1 MKYLFKTII
10 RNFRLKPATNLIN
23 LVGLAISL
31 TLVIILSV
39 YCYSELT
46 TDSHQVNGKRVYLYG
61 LSEDHIYT
69 PGVLKDQI
77 DMNIP
82 GVESVVRMGGS
93 WEAPVFQVENKEP
106 MTSDL
111 IFADESFFKLFTY
124 EVIEGNLESALK
136 EPMKVVITKS
146 LSDKLFG
153 GETALGKPL
162 KLNNTQVLTVSAV
175 IEEPKANSCISFSAI
190 TSMATRKVIQPEEG
204 EFTQWN
210 ECNFQTFILLKKGNN
225 PLEITKT
232 ILSLFPEKDRDR
244 FKSEE
249 LVPLK
254 QIYFS
259 KFSLFGSNYLVNGE
273 KKKVMIL
280 LLVATLVLMIALIN
294 FVNISSSQWQE
305 RIKQT
310 GVMKVIGALRST
322 IIRDILVESFLFF
335 FAALLIAFYFVYTL
349 NPIIQNYIGIHYSQQ
364 IFHSPGFIMLS
375 LAIIIGLSVI
385 FSIIPA
391 LHISYSR
398 AIDNLKKTVKPVKTN
413 FSFRGF
419 LIIMQFTIA
428 IVLIVFTMLVQKQ
441 VRFGS
446 SNLGF
451 NQGNIIG
458 IKLTEQLTQ
467 KKEVL
472 KDLLQKEP
480 AINQISFSQYYPGET
495 ISQWGSELDM
505 NGEKKDLNF
514 DTFSADADFFKI
526 LGLKTVSGRFY
537 SNDLSTDNRKAVV
550 NETFLREHNIIN
562 PIGGKITSGER
573 GYEIIGVVKD
583 FHYKPLNQPVVSL
596 VIRSDSSPTW
606 RLYCLINIKTE
617 NFKSLTST
625 IEKLKKTV
633 SELSPSFPVEVSFF
647 DQAIQNMYQSELNF
661 RRAFSLLAGCAIVL
675 CCMGILAMSL
685 FACQRRVKEIG
696 IRKVNGAKISE
707 ILAMLNKEFV
717 KWVAISFV
725 ISTPI
730 AWYFMHKW
738 LKSFAYK
745 TDLSWWIFA
754 LGGLMALGI
763 ALLTVSWQSWSAATR
778 NPVEALRYE

>member
-1 MKYLFKTII
+1 MKYIFKTII
-10 RNFRLKPATNLIN
+10 RNFRRKPATNLIN
-23 LVGLAISL
+23 LLGLSVSL

-46 TDSHQVNGKRVYLYG
+46 TDNHQINGKRVYLYG
-61 LSEDHIYT
+61 LSEDRIYT
-69 PGVLKDQI
+69 PGILKDNI
-77 DMNIP
+77 DLNIP
-82 GVESVVRMGGS
+82 GVEAVVRIGGS
-93 WEAPVFQVENKEP
+93 WEAPVFQIENKEP
-106 MTSDL
+106 ITSDL
-111 IFADESFFKLFTY
+111 IFADDNFFKLFTY
-124 EVIEGNLESALK
+124 SVIEGNLESALK
-136 EPMKVVITKS
+136 EPMMVVITKS

-153 GETALGKPL
+153 VETALGKPV
-162 KLNNTQVLTVSAV
+162 KLNNSQVLTVSAV
-175 IEEPKANSCISFSAI
+175 IEEPEANSCISFNAM
-190 TSMATRKVIQPEEG
+190 TSMATRKIIQPEEG

-210 ECNFQTFILLKKGNN
+210 QCNFQTFVLLKKGTN
-225 PLEITKT
+225 PKETSKT
-232 ILSLFPEKDRDR
+232 ILSLFPDKDRDR
-244 FKSEE
+244 FKSQE

-259 KFSLFGSNYLVNGE
+259 EFLLYGSNYLVHGD

-280 LLVATLVLMIALIN
+280 VLVAILVLMIALIN

-310 GVMKVIGALRST
+310 GVMKAIGASGST
-322 IIRDILVESFLFF
+322 IILDILTESFLFF
-335 FAALLIAFYFVYTL
+335 FAALLVAFYLVYTI
-349 NPIIQNYIGIHYSQQ
+349 NPIIQNYTGIHYGQQ
-364 IFHSPGFIMLS
+364 ITNSPGFIIAS
-375 LAIIIGLSVI
+375 LAITICLSII
-385 FSIIPA
+385 FSIVPA
-391 LHISYSR
+391 LRISYSK
-398 AIDNLKKTVKPVKTN
+398 AIDNLKKTVKPIKTG
-413 FSFRGF
+413 FSLRSF
-419 LIIMQFTIA
+419 LVIMQFTIA
-428 IVLIVFTMLVQKQ
+428 IVLIAFTILVQKQ

-451 NQGNIIG
+451 NQDNIVG
-458 IKLTEQLTQ
+458 IKLTEQLNQ

-480 AINQISFSQYYPGET
+480 SISQISFSQYYPGKT

-505 NGEKKDLNF
+505 NGEKKDLSF
-514 DTFSADADFFKI
+514 DTFCADADFFKI
-526 LGLKTVSGRFY
+526 LGLKLVSGRFY
-537 SNDLSTDNRKAVV
+537 SDDLSTDNRKAVV
-550 NETFLREHNIIN
+550 NETFLHEHNIIN
-562 PIGGKITSGER
+562 PIGGKIASGDR

-583 FHYKPLNQPVVSL
+583 FHYKPVNQPIVSL
-596 VIRSDSSPTW
+596 VIRSDNRAS
-606 RLYCLINIKTE
+606 YCLISIKTE
-617 NFKSLTST
+617 NFKSLYST

-647 DQAIQNMYQSELNF
+647 DQAVQKMYQSELNF

-675 CCMGILAMSL
+675 CSMGILAMSL

-707 ILAMLNKEFV
+707 ILAMLNKEFI
-717 KWVAISFV
+717 KWVVIAFV

-730 AWYFMHKW
+730 AWYFMYKW

-754 LGGLMALGI
+754 LGGLIALGI
-763 ALLTVSWQSWSAATR
+763 AILTISWQSWRASSR

>member
-1 MKYLFKTII
+1 MHLFKSII
-10 RNFRLKPATNLIN
+10 RNFRRKPATNLIN
-23 LVGLAISL
+23 LLGLAISL

-46 TDSHQVNGKRVYLYG
+46 TDSHQINGKRVYLYG
-61 LSEDHIYT
+61 MSEDRIYT
-69 PGVLKDQI
+69 PGVLKDHI
-77 DMNIP
+77 DINIP
-82 GVESVVRMGGS
+82 EVESVVRMGGS

-106 MTSDL
+106 ITSDL
-111 IFADESFFKLFTY
+111 IFADDSFFKLFTY
-124 EVIEGNLESALK
+124 KAIEGNLESALK

-153 GETALGKPL
+153 VETAIGKPV
-162 KLNNTQVLTVSAV
+162 KLNNAQVLNVSAV
-175 IEEPKANSCISFSAI
+175 IEEPKANSCISFSSI
-190 TSMATRKVIQPEEG
+190 TSMATRKIVQPEEG

-210 ECNFQTFILLKKGNN
+210 QCNFQTFILLKKGTN
-225 PLEITKT
+225 PRETART
-232 ILSLFPEKDRDR
+232 ILSLFPEKDRDS
-244 FKSEE
+244 FKSRE

-259 KFSLFGSNYLVNGE
+259 DFSLYGSNYLVKGD
-273 KKKVMIL
+273 KKKIIIL
-280 LLVATLVLMIALIN
+280 VLVAILVLIIALIN
-294 FVNISSSQWQE
+294 FVNISSSQWHE
-305 RIKQT
+305 RIRQT
-310 GVMKVIGALRST
+310 GVMKVIGALRPV
-322 IIRDILVESFLFF
+322 IIRDILAESSLFF
-335 FAALLIAFYFVYTL
+335 FAALLIALYFVYTI
-349 NPIIQNYIGIHYSQQ
+349 NPFIQNYTGIHYNQQ
-364 IFHSPGFIMLS
+364 IIYSPEFLITSLVVTILLS
-375 LAIIIGLSVI
+375 LI

-391 LHISYSR
+391 LNISYSK
-398 AIDNLKKTVKPVKTN
+398 AVDNLKKTVKPNKTN

-419 LIIMQFTIA
+419 LVVMQFTIA
-428 IVLIVFTMLVQKQ
+428 IVLIAFTILVQKQ
-441 VRFGS
+441 VTYGS
-446 SNLGF
+446 TNLGF
-451 NQGNIIG
+451 NQNNIIG
-458 IKLTEQLTQ
+458 IKLTEQLSQ

-480 AINQISFSQYYPGET
+480 AISQISFSQYYPGKT

-514 DTFSADADFFKI
+514 FTFSADADFFKI
-526 LGLKTVSGRFY
+526 LGLKLVSGRFY
-537 SNDLSTDNRKAVV
+537 STDLLTDNRKAVV
-550 NETFLREHNIIN
+550 NETFLREHNIVN
-562 PIGGKITSGER
+562 PIGGKIASGDR

-583 FHYKPLNQPVVSL
+583 FHYKPVNQPIVSL
-596 VIRSDSSPTW
+596 VIRSDTW
-606 RLYCLINIKTE
+606 ASYCLINLKTAS
-617 NFKSLTST
+617 FKSLEST

-647 DQAIQNMYQSELNF
+647 DQAIENMYKSEMNF

-685 FACQRRVKEIG
+685 FACQKRVKEIG

-707 ILAMLNKEFV
+707 ILAMLNKEFI
-717 KWVAISFV
+717 KWVIIAFA

-730 AWYFMHKW
+730 AWYFMHIW

-763 ALLTVSWQSWSAATR
+763 ALLTVSWQSWRAATR

>member
-1 MKYLFKTII
+1 MKYIFKTIS
-10 RNFRLKPATNLIN
+10 RNFRRKPVTNLIN
-23 LVGLAISL
+23 LFGLAVSL
-31 TLVIILSV
+31 TLVIILSA

-46 TDSHQVNGKRVYLYG
+46 TDSYQTNGKRVYLYG
-61 LSEDHIYT
+61 LSEDRIYT
-69 PGVLKDQI
+69 PGILKDQI
-77 DMNIP
+77 DLNLP
-82 GVESVVRMGGS
+82 EVESAVRMGGS
-93 WEAPVFQVENKEP
+93 WEAPVFKVENKEP
-106 MTSDL
+106 ITSDL

-124 EVIEGNLESALK
+124 KIIEGNLESALK
-136 EPMKVVITKS
+136 EPMMVVITKS

-153 GETALGKPL
+153 GGSALGKPVN
-162 KLNNTQVLTVSAV
+162 LNNSQILTISAV

-190 TSMATRKVIQPEEG
+190 TSMATRKTIQPEEG
-204 EFTQWN
+204 EFTKWN
-210 ECNFQTFILLKKGNN
+210 QCNFQTFMLLKTGAN
-225 PLEITKT
+225 PRETTKK

-244 FKSEE
+244 FRSQE

-259 KFSLFGSNYLVNGE
+259 DFSLYGSNYLLNGD

-280 LLVATLVLMIALIN
+280 VLVACLVLMIALIN
-294 FVNISSSQWQE
+294 FINISSSQWQE

-310 GVMKVIGALRST
+310 GVMKVIGASRAT
-322 IIRDILVESFLFF
+322 IIFDILAESFIFF
-335 FAALLIAFYFVYTL
+335 FMALLIALYLVNAATPL
-349 NPIIQNYIGIHYSQQ
+349 IQNYTGIHYGQQ
-364 IFHSPGFIMLS
+364 LTHSPGFITVS
-375 LAIIIGLSVI
+375 LAIIICLSVI
-385 FSIIPA
+385 FSIVPA
-391 LHISYSR
+391 LRISYSR
-398 AIDNLKKTVKPVKTN
+398 AVDNLKKTVNPIKTS
-413 FSFRGF
+413 FSMRGF
-419 LIIMQFTIA
+419 LVISQFTIA
-428 IVLIVFTMLVQKQ
+428 IVLIAFTILVQKQ

-446 SNLGF
+446 STLGF
-451 NQGNIIG
+451 NQNNIIG
-458 IKLTEQLTQ
+458 IKLTEQLNQ

-480 AINQISFSQYYPGET
+480 SIRHISFSEYFPGRT

-505 NGEKKDLNF
+505 EGDKKDVSF
-514 DTFSADADFFKI
+514 DTFCADADFFTI
-526 LGLKTVSGRFY
+526 LGLKLVSGRFY
-537 SNDLSTDNRKAVV
+537 SNDLSTDNSKAVV

-562 PIGGKITSGER
+562 PLGGRISSGDR

-583 FHYKPLNQPVVSL
+583 FHYKPVNQPIVSL
-596 VIRSDSSPTW
+596 VIRSDT
-606 RLYCLINIKTE
+606 RALYCLINVKTD
-617 NFKSLTST
+617 NFKSLYST
-625 IEKLKKTV
+625 IDKLKRTV
-633 SELSPSFPVEVSFF
+633 SELSPSFPVEVSFI

-675 CCMGILAMSL
+675 CSMGILAMSL

-707 ILAMLNKEFV
+707 ILGMLNKEFV
-717 KWVAISFV
+717 KWVVIAFV

-745 TDLSWWIFA
+745 TDLSWWIFV

-763 ALLTVSWQSWSAATR
+763 ALLTVSWQSWRAAAR

>member
-23 LVGLAISL
+23 LLGLAVSL

-39 YCYSELT
+39 YSYSELT
-46 TDSHQVNGKRVYLYG
+46 TDGYQVNGNRVYLYG
-61 LSEDHIYT
+61 LSEDRIYT
-69 PGVLKDQI
+69 PGILKDNI
-77 DMNIP
+77 EINIP
-82 GVESVVRMGGS
+82 SVESVVRMGGS

-106 MTSDL
+106 ITSDL
-111 IFADESFFKLFTY
+111 IFADDNFFKLFTY
-124 EVIEGNLESALK
+124 RVIEGNLELALK
-136 EPMKVVITKS
+136 EPMKIVITKT
-146 LSDKLFG
+146 LSDKLFA

-162 KLNNTQVLTVSAV
+162 KLNNAQVLNVSAV
-175 IEEPKANSCISFSAI
+175 IEEPEANSCISFSAI
-190 TSMATRKVIQPEEG
+190 TSMATRKIVQPEEG
-204 EFTQWN
+204 EYTQWN
-210 ECNFQTFILLKKGNN
+210 QCNFQTFVLLKKGTN
-225 PLEITKT
+225 PEETSKT
-232 ILSLFPEKDRDR
+232 ILSLFPDKDRDR
-244 FKSEE
+244 FKSQD

-254 QIYFS
+254 KIYFS
-259 KFSLFGSNYLVNGE
+259 KFSLYGSNYLVSGD

-280 LLVATLVLMIALIN
+280 VLVAALVLMIALIN

-305 RIKQT
+305 RIRQT

-322 IIRDILVESFLFF
+322 IIRDILAESFLFF
-335 FAALLIAFYFVYTL
+335 FSALLIAFYFVYTL
-349 NPIIQNYIGIHYSQQ
+349 NPLIQNYTGIHYSQQ
-364 IFHSPGFIMLS
+364 IFRSPGFIIISLSITIVLS
-375 LAIIIGLSVI
+375 LV
-385 FSIIPA
+385 FSIVPA
-391 LHISYSR
+391 LRISYSK
-398 AIDNLKKTVKPVKTN
+398 AIDNLKKTVKPIRSN

-419 LIIMQFTIA
+419 LVIMQFTIA
-428 IVLIVFTMLVQKQ
+428 IVLIAFTMLVQKQ
-441 VRFGS
+441 VRYGS

-451 NQGNIIG
+451 NQSNIIG
-458 IKLTEQLTQ
+458 IKLTEQLSQ

-480 AINQISFSQYYPGET
+480 AISQISFSQYYPGKM

-505 NGEKKDLNF
+505 NGEKKDLSF
-514 DTFSADADFFKI
+514 DTFCADADFFKI
-526 LGLKTVSGRFY
+526 LGLKLVTGRFY
-537 SNDLSTDNRKAVV
+537 SNDLTTDNRKAVV
-550 NETFLREHNIIN
+550 NETFLREHNIQN
-562 PIGGKITSGER
+562 PIGGKIASGDR

-583 FHYKPLNQPVVSL
+583 FHYKPVNQPVVSL
-596 VIRSDSSPTW
+596 VIRSDTRAS
-606 RLYCLINIKTE
+606 YCLINIKTD
-617 NFKSLTST
+617 NFKTLNST
-625 IEKLKKTV
+625 IEKLKKTL

-647 DQAIQNMYQSELNF
+647 DQAIQNMYQSEMNF

-675 CCMGILAMSL
+675 CCMGVLAMSL

-717 KWVAISFV
+717 KWVVIAFV

-730 AWYFMHKW
+730 AWYFMHRW

-754 LGGLMALGI
+754 LGGLIALGI
-763 ALLTVSWQSWSAATR
+763 ALITVSWQSWRSATR